1 MTTNDHDFENRLRS
15 GFGSPATGT
24 GDAPLSSESLARS
37 PRVRNPHRTR
47 KIATGSLLGAG
58 SLAVVGVLV
67 TTLVLPGQAPLF
79 SLADSGQGGARAA
92 SALSDA
98 SMGWW
103 IEYEYLAGEGL
114 SAEGGQGNVYQLEL
128 AGTPQGLLA
137 SVGELLGVA
146 GEPEESVYFDPEWP
160 LYVLGAEDWTAP
172 SINVTWTG
180 TGNWYYNNPA
190 AYPEPVC
197 SEVPPSQD
205 GKQPGYVDCAS
216 PEPAGPL
223 VTVEEA
229 QAQAAAL
236 FQSTGLDVSA
246 GDVRVLTND
255 EWGVGVA
262 ASLQVDG
269 VDTALEWTMFWA
281 PGPVLASASGHAI
294 TVVER
299 GGFETVAPVVA
310 VDRLASGMWWG
321 APSPS
326 YYQTSAV
333 AVPLARD
340 TGVASSEQQT
350 PGEVPAEP
358 GAPGEDTTGE
368 GTPEPPVEGEVPPLE
383 QPVPLPEPPVQEEPE
398 IITVTVTAAEPTLLL
413 VWDADGNAWLV
424 PGYVMRHGEDDW
436 AWTTVISLID
446 GVLQLPEPMPVSI
459 MPMPAPYVEE

>member
-1 MTTNDHDFENRLRS
+1 MAHNDYDFDNRLRS
-15 GFGSPATGT
+15 GFGSPDMATGE
-24 GDAPLSSESLARS
+24 GPLAAQSLEARS
-37 PRVRNPHRTR
+37 PRPRNPYRTR

-67 TTLVLPGQAPLF
+67 TTVVLPGQAPLF
-79 SLADSGQGGARAA
+79 SLADSPQGGARVE

-98 SMGWW
+98 SMSWW
-103 IEYEYLAGEGL
+103 VEYEYLAGEGL
-114 SAEGGQGNVYQLEL
+114 SSEGGRGNVYQLEL
-128 AGTPQGLLA
+128 EGTPEGLLSDVA
-137 SVGELLGVA
+137 KRLGVTGVPDKSA
-146 GEPEESVYFDPEWP
+146 YFDPQWP
-160 LYVLGAEDWTAP
+160 VYVLGAEDWTAP

-197 SEVPPSQD
+197 TDVPPSPD

-223 VTVEEA
+223 VSVEEA
-229 QAQAAAL
+229 KAEAAAL
-236 FQSTGLDVSA
+236 FSATGLDVLA
-246 GDVRVLTND
+246 TDVRVLTND

-262 ASLQVDG
+262 ASLRVDG

-281 PGPVLASASGHAI
+281 PGPILASASGHAV
-294 TVVER
+294 TVIER
-299 GGFETVAPVVA
+299 GGFETIGPVAA

-321 APSPS
+321 APSPA
-326 YYQTSAV
+326 YYTTSAV
-333 AVPLARD
+333 TEPLARD
-340 TGVASSEQQT
+340 AGSTDTSPPAPSEGSSE
-350 PGEVPAEP
+350 PGELPEEEK
-358 GAPGEDTTGE
+358 PGEE
-368 GTPEPPVEGEVPPLE
+368 LPEVPPTEVPL
-383 QPVPLPEPPVQEEPE
+383 PLPEPPVLEEPE

-436 AWTTVISLID
+436 AWTTVISLMD
-446 GVLQLPEPMPVSI
+446 GVLALPEPMPVSI